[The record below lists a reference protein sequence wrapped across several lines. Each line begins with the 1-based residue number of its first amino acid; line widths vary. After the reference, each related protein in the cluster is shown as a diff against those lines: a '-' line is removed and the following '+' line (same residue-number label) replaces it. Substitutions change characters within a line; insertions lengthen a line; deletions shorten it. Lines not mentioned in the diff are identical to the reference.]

1 LTKQQAPAGPKRHT
15 AVDSF
20 GKRAVVVTAASVP
33 ECQASKQ
40 VLSFGLPDGTKGSTA
55 VFDRVDR
62 GDSGDRFLKSVMD
75 SLGWIIQVVLPPQQ
89 IQGLVLRKKRS
100 VVEQSFSWLN

>member
-1 LTKQQAPAGPKRHT
+1 M
-15 AVDSF
+15 
-20 GKRAVVVTAASVP
+20 VVTAPSVP
-33 ECQASKQ
+33 EGQASKQ

-55 VFDRVDR
+55 VFDR
-62 GDSGDRFLKSVMD
+62 GDSGDRFLKSVMY

-89 IQGLVLRKKRS
+89 IQSFVLRKKRS